1 MGRERRPE
9 RHATWCSGGL
19 GRDYAV
25 QRWVGVWW
33 SGVGCSR
40 AHQRGVDSTR
50 WCSGVVGWDFSVH
63 LNVITMLMLRS
74 AGVGWMLAFT

>member
-50 WCSGVVGWDFSVH
+50 WCCGVVGWDFSVH
-63 LNVITMLMLRS
+63 LSHHDVNATQCRG
-74 AGVGWMLAFT
+74 GVDLAFT